1 MKLPLEYVALLAF
14 YATDVGKERRSK
26 ARQILL
32 RVIQLRREYMV
43 MNSSMFYWSDIVT
56 VLLLLDFKNFDRMY
70 AFLPF

>member
-43 MNSSMFYWSDIVT
+43 MNSSMR
-56 VLLLLDFKNFDRMY
+56 NFDIY
-70 AFLPF
+70 LWGGGYCYDVLFC